1 LPLAPIQPEKS
12 ITQILSDVLFDEMGV
27 QVLVKREDLIHPQVS
42 GNKWRKLKYNISE
55 AKKQG
60 KPTLLTF
67 GGAYSNHI
75 LATAAIGKLE
85 GFRTIGIIRGEEHS
99 PLNTTLQFAKSCE
112 MQLEYMDRTTYRE
125 KNSNLI
131 IAQLQKQFGDFYLI
145 PEGGTNQFALKGCAE
160 IVKEIESDYDYIC
173 CACGTG
179 GTLAG
184 IIAGLNGEKKAIGFP
199 VLKGASFLETE
210 IKDLLTDFGCQ
221 ANNWE
226 LQLDYHFGG
235 YAKNKPELKAFIHD
249 FQQKHQF
256 EIEFV
261 YTAKLFFG
269 LYDLIQKGYF
279 ERGSTILAIHTGGLR
294 KL

>member
-1 LPLAPIQPEKS
+1 MPLAPIQPEKS

-112 MQLEYMDRTTYRE
+112 M
-125 KNSNLI
+125 
-131 IAQLQKQFGDFYLI
+131 
-145 PEGGTNQFALKGCAE
+145 
-160 IVKEIESDYDYIC
+160 
-173 CACGTG
+173 
-179 GTLAG
+179 
-184 IIAGLNGEKKAIGFP
+184 
-199 VLKGASFLETE
+199 
-210 IKDLLTDFGCQ
+210 
-221 ANNWE
+221 
-226 LQLDYHFGG
+226 
-235 YAKNKPELKAFIHD
+235 
-249 FQQKHQF
+249 
-256 EIEFV
+256 
-261 YTAKLFFG
+261 
-269 LYDLIQKGYF
+269 
-279 ERGSTILAIHTGGLR
+279 
-294 KL
+294 

>member
-1 LPLAPIQPEKS
+1 MQLSPIQPEKS
-12 ITQILSDVLFDEMGV
+12 IIQTLSDDLFKEMDV
-27 QVLVKREDLIHPQVS
+27 RVLVKREDLIHPQVS

-60 KPTLLTF
+60 KKTLLTF

-99 PLNTTLQFAKSCE
+99 PLNTTLQFAKSNQ
-112 MQLEYMDRTTYRE
+112 MQLEYMDRTTYRA
-125 KNSNLI
+125 KNSNQVI
-131 IAQLQKQFGDFYLI
+131 SQLQKQLGDFYLI
-145 PEGGTNQFALKGCAE
+145 PEGGTNQLALKGCAE
-160 IVKEIESDYDYIC
+160 IVQEIELDYNYIC
-173 CACGTG
+173 VACGTG

-184 IIAGLNGEKKAIGFP
+184 MIAGLDGKKQAIGFP

-210 IKDLLTDFGCQ
+210 IGELLTDFGCQ
-221 ANNWE
+221 ATNWE
-226 LQLDYHFGG
+226 LQPDYHFGG

-249 FQQKHQF
+249 FQLKHDF

-269 LYDLIQKGYF
+269 LYDLIRKGYF
-279 ERGSTILAIHTGGLR
+279 ERGSTVLAIHTGGLR
-294 KL
+294 KF